1 MDWEVISAVTEAVG
15 VFAVVVSLLYLAFQV
30 RFARLAAADSSRT
43 ARAIGIREIDLTTV
57 NNPEL
62 RQNWIKA
69 SNLRST
75 YEKLGS
81 ELNLSVDA
89 ALQVDTICQS
99 WMRVH
104 WGQYKS
110 ITTAGDLDE
119 LERLVSVFYTSPPM
133 LNCWKTS
140 PYGQNVYDKEFVR
153 FIEDAISKRTS
164 SKGAA

>member
-1 MDWEVISAVTEAVG
+1 MDWEVVSAVLEAVG
-15 VFAVVVSLLYLAFQV
+15 VAAVVISLLYLAFQV

-43 ARAIGIREIDLTTV
+43 ARAIGIRDIDLTTV

-62 RQNWIKA
+62 RENWIK
-69 SNLRST
+69 SSDLKST

-81 ELNLSVDA
+81 ELNLSVDG

-110 ITTAGDLDE
+110 ITTAGDLKE

-133 LNCWKTS
+133 LNCWRSS
-140 PYGQNVYDKEFVR
+140 PYGKNVYDEEFVQ
-153 FIEDAISKRTS
+153 FVEDAISKCIAKT
-164 SKGAA
+164 GTA